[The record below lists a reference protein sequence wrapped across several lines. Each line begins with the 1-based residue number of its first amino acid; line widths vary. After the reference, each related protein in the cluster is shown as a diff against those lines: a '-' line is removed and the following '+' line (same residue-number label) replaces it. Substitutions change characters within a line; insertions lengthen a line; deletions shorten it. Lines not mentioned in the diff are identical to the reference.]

1 MKSAVAFEGGLLKKT
16 LALILAASLYV
27 MFALPAF
34 GAPMPYQATG
44 TLVSTGNVVINSTE
58 VPNGATVLPG
68 SRITVK
74 APTQATINLGPLGKV
89 DLAPNTDIT
98 LDFTGNSVTVTVNFG
113 TVTLTTQSGINGEV
127 KTTGATR
134 VQVAQGQ
141 VSVKT
146 DTKTDTVGAG
156 HSDRTGGSA
165 DVTQSG
171 PGTFTVSGQAP
182 PLTGPTGPATG
193 GTAAGG
199 AAGSASL
206 PTALTVIVIG
216 GAVTGAIVAGVELGG
231 RSEQVSP
238 A

>member
-1 MKSAVAFEGGLLKKT
+1 MKSSVAIEGGLLKKT
-16 LALILAASLYV
+16 LALILAASLYM
-27 MFALPAF
+27 MFVLPAF

-44 TLVSTGNVVINSTE
+44 TLVSTGNVVINSTD

-74 APTQATINLGPLGKV
+74 APVTASINLGPLGKI

-98 LDFTGNSVTVTVNFG
+98 LDFTGNSITITVNFG
-113 TVTLTTQSGINGEV
+113 TVTVTTQSGITADV
-127 KTTGATR
+127 KTSAATS

-156 HSDRTGGSA
+156 HRDRTGGGA

-171 PGTFTVSGQAP
+171 PGTFTVSGQSA
-182 PLTGPTGPATG
+182 PLTGPTGPTG

-199 AAGSASL
+199 AGGSATL
-206 PTALTVIVIG
+206 PTGLTIVVIG
-216 GAVTGAIVAGVELGG
+216 GAVAGAIIAGVELGG
-231 RSEQVSP
+231 RPEGVSP